1 MAVDLSKYDLSNAD
15 EFVAAAGEVAEHTA
29 DELGSAFSRSSGDDV
44 FVNVKA
50 ITEYSKAATISGML
64 LMVTGDTK
72 AAAEVLK
79 FAVSLNAIVNEAKVR
94 QGSN

>member
-15 EFVAAAGEVAEHTA
+15 EFVAAAGEVSETLA
-29 DELGSAFSRSSGDDV
+29 DKLGSEFSRREGDEV

-50 ITEYSKAATISGML
+50 IEDFTKAGTINGML
-64 LMVTGDTK
+64 LMVTGERT

-79 FAVSLNAIVNEAKVR
+79 FTVSLNAVINEARVR